1 MKKLLFI
8 TFLFFVAG
16 CSPEFGVS
24 EEGIE
29 KCINKSKDGGLNTFT
44 SKKIYER
51 CLISIDKK
59 IAQEKEE
66 ERKRKLEEEKIALKR
81 KKDREKNKKYYAM
94 LKIKNEEKK
103 EKERLRLIE
112 KKEKERLRLVEK
124 YKEVVLKTK
133 EDFITA
139 GWKELTFD
147 KNYWYLAI
155 KKKEI
160 SDATTAMIL
169 FLLPRTE
176 EPVFTPET
184 YFSARSKYGFSLQDK
199 KTNDSND
206 PTKWW
211 IFECNNKRFIQAPK
225 EYKPNEIYFNSWIS
239 RHPIAY
245 RQQWNAETKSLERKL
260 IDNDRLIG
268 KALRFLDDRKDWSQP
283 KEKTVGQIMFN
294 YACPNNK
301 I

>member
-1 MKKLLFI
+1 MKKLFFI

-29 KCINKSKDGGLNTFT
+29 KCINKSMDGGLNTFA

-59 IAQEKEE
+59 IAKDKKE
-66 ERKRKLEEEKIALKR
+66 ERKRKLEEERIALKM

-94 LKIKNEEKK
+94 LKIKEEEKK

-112 KKEKERLRLVEK
+112 EKEKERLRLVEK

-133 EDFITA
+133 KDFIAA
-139 GWKELTFD
+139 GWEELTVN
-147 KNYWYLAI
+147 KNYWVLAT

-160 SDATTAMIL
+160 SNATNAMIVY
-169 FLLPRTE
+169 FLPRTE
-176 EPVFTPET
+176 EPLFTPET
-184 YFSARSKYGFSLQDK
+184 YFYTRSEYGGYSSLQSR
-199 KTNDSND
+199 KTNSKND
-206 PTKWW
+206 PQRWW
-211 IFECNNKRFIQAPK
+211 IFECNKKRFIQAPVENK
-225 EYKPNEIYFNSWIS
+225 FNEIYFNYWIS
-239 RHPIAY
+239 RHPIVY
-245 RQQWNAETKSLERKL
+245 SSGP
-260 IDNDRLIG
+260 DNDLLIG
-268 KALRFLDDRKDWSQP
+268 KALRFLDDKKGWSEP
-283 KEKTVGQIMFN
+283 KEKTVGQVMFD
-294 YACPNNK
+294 YACENNN